1 MFDWFTELTKREK
14 RTFWACLGG
23 WSVDAMDTQMYPL
36 AIPALIA
43 LWGMTKG
50 QAGILATAVLI
61 VAAIGGWMAG
71 VLADRIGRVRVLQL
85 TILWFAAFTFFSG
98 FTQSFWQLLLTR
110 SLQGLGFG
118 GEWAAGAVLLS
129 ETINPRVRGRVVGA
143 IQAGWAFGYGFAVL
157 LATGLFTWLPQAYAW
172 RVLFFTG
179 LLPALAVLW
188 IRRSVEESDVFVDA
202 QKDRSKAVQSDKT
215 KLWDIFRRE
224 QIATT
229 LKATLLTSGIYGG
242 NYVMITWLPAYL
254 RLVWHLSVLHT
265 GGYLAINILGSFA
278 GAFVNGYLADG
289 VGRRK
294 TFIICAFCQAA
305 TVAVYTMAPI
315 TANLTLMLGFVL
327 GCMQGGMAG
336 GTGAYLSELFPTR
349 IRGTAQGFCGNA
361 GRAFGALM
369 PTIVGIAS
377 ASIALGPA
385 MGICALS
392 AYVLVVIAALILPE
406 TRGRDL
412 RTLDEANASVS
423 NPVAARTTAAK

>member
-1 MFDWFTELTKREK
+1 
-14 RTFWACLGG
+14 
-23 WSVDAMDTQMYPL
+23 
-36 AIPALIA
+36 
-43 LWGMTKG
+43 
-50 QAGILATAVLI
+50 
-61 VAAIGGWMAG
+61 
-71 VLADRIGRVRVLQL
+71 
-85 TILWFAAFTFFSG
+85 
-98 FTQSFWQLLLTR
+98 
-110 SLQGLGFG
+110 
-118 GEWAAGAVLLS
+118 
-129 ETINPRVRGRVVGA
+129 
-143 IQAGWAFGYGFAVL
+143 
-157 LATGLFTWLPQAYAW
+157 
-172 RVLFFTG
+172 
-179 LLPALAVLW
+179 
-188 IRRSVEESDVFVDA
+188 
-202 QKDRSKAVQSDKT
+202 
-215 KLWDIFRRE
+215 
-224 QIATT
+224 
-229 LKATLLTSGIYGG
+229 
-242 NYVMITWLPAYL
+242 
-254 RLVWHLSVLHT
+254 
-265 GGYLAINILGSFA
+265 
-278 GAFVNGYLADG
+278 VNGYLADG